1 MKREARMHIVNQ
13 IHNHG
18 VRESNVLHVVGVIS
32 NPARWHSRYRLAR
45 QWQEQMRAAR
55 GVELHMV
62 ETAFGDRHHEV
73 TGPED
78 LQLRTKSEAWIKES
92 MINLGVRDL
101 LPKDWRYVAWVD
113 ADVEFR
119 DPNWAQET
127 IHQLQHHAVVQPWQH
142 CADIGSGGNI
152 LATHTSF
159 GFMRQTGE
167 RMQKSAKEPYRNA
180 HTGYA
185 WACTREFWESVGG
198 LIDFAILGSGDH
210 HMAWAM
216 IGDVDVS
223 IPKVNSPS
231 FFRRAHEWQSR
242 ATRVTNTQVG
252 FTPGRIEHAFHGPKK
267 RRFYQERW
275 QILAQHG
282 YDPDTDLIHDSQGLV
297 QLVGKPGLEHAIG
310 QYNRARSEDSV
321 DE

>member
-1 MKREARMHIVNQ
+1 MHIVNQ
-13 IHNHG
+13 IKNSG
-18 VRESNVLHVVGVIS
+18 VQQTNVLHVVGVVS

-45 QWQEQMRAAR
+45 EWQAAMRATP

-62 ETAFGDRHHEV
+62 EAAFGDRHHEV
-73 TGPED
+73 TGPDD
-78 LQLRTKSEAWIKES
+78 LQLRTNSEAWIKES

-113 ADVEFR
+113 ADVAFR

-127 IHQLQHHAVVQPWQH
+127 IHQLQHHDVVQPWQH
-142 CADIGSGGNI
+142 CADIGAAGNI
-152 LATHTSF
+152 LQTHTSF

-167 RMQKSAKEPYRNA
+167 RMQKNATEPYRNA

-185 WACTREFWESVGG
+185 WACTRKFWEAVEG

-223 IPKVNSPS
+223 IPKVNAPS
-231 FFRRAHEWQSR
+231 FFRRCHEWQAR
-242 ATRVTNTQVG
+242 AVRVTNGQVG

-267 RRFYQERW
+267 RRYYQERW
-275 QILAQHG
+275 QILAANA
-282 YDPDTDLIHDSQGLV
+282 YDPDTDLVHDAQGLV
-297 QLVGKPGLEHAIG
+297 QLVGKPALEHAIL
-310 QYNRARSEDSV
+310 QYNRARLEDSI